1 MFVVPCVLIFAL
13 TASTVFAYTPVR
25 VFGQADMQS
34 FAANRGGA
42 ASAETLNYPLGSDL
56 DADGGYYLADR
67 NNHRVLYFAN
77 DGDSVAD
84 RVYGQHGDF
93 SAHIS
98 NNDGTG
104 NSGAP
109 SADNLSMPTAVSLDS
124 TGGLYVTDRD
134 NHRVLYFANDGNT
147 TADRVYGQYGNF
159 GTNMVN
165 NNGSVV
171 YGEPGPDNFSTYIL
185 GVAVDSQ
192 DGIYVS
198 DTANH
203 RILYFANDGNTTADR
218 VYGQWD
224 NMNWGVRNND
234 GAGNIGAPSANS
246 LNFPRGVTVDASDG
260 LYIADRDNNRVLYF
274 ANDGDTTADRV
285 YGQYGN
291 FASNVESNDGGGNVG
306 APTPDNLSHPK
317 DMSVG
322 PNGGLYV
329 ADSFHNR
336 VLYFASDGDTT
347 ADGNSADFGAELHEP
362 GGIVVLPNGEF
373 YVSDTLNNRA
383 LYIQCPDWGG

>member
-1 MFVVPCVLIFAL
+1 MFFVPCVLIFTL

-56 DADGGYYLADR
+56 DADGGYYVADR

-77 DGDSVAD
+77 DGDRVAD

-98 NNDGTG
+98 NNDGAG
-104 NSGAP
+104 NSGAA

-124 TGGLYVTDRD
+124 TGGIYVTDRD

-260 LYIADRDNNRVLYF
+260 LYIADRDNNRILYF

-285 YGQYGN
+285 FGQHGN

-373 YVSDTLNNRA
+373 YVSDTLNNRI
-383 LYIQCPDWGG
+383 LHIQCPEWGG

>member
-1 MFVVPCVLIFAL
+1 
-13 TASTVFAYTPVR
+13 
-25 VFGQADMQS
+25 MQS

-56 DADGGYYLADR
+56 DADGGYYVADR

-77 DGDSVAD
+77 DGDRVAD

-98 NNDGTG
+98 NNDGAG
-104 NSGAP
+104 NSGAA

-124 TGGLYVTDRD
+124 TGGIYVTDRD

-260 LYIADRDNNRVLYF
+260 LYIADRDNNRILYF

-285 YGQYGN
+285 FGQYGN

-373 YVSDTLNNRA
+373 YVSDTLNNRI
-383 LYIQCPDWGG
+383 LHIQCPEWGG